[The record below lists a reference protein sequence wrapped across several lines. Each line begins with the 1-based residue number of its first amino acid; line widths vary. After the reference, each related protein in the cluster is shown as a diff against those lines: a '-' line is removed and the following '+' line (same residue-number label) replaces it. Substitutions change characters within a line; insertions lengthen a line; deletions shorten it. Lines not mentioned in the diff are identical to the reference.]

1 MRLVLFGAPGSGKG
15 TQAPFIAERYGIPQV
30 ATGDIL
36 RDNVQRGSDLGIV
49 AQGYMDAGELVP
61 DDVIINLIRE
71 RLTEPDALPGFI
83 LDGFPRTIPQA
94 EALDRLLQQLHAP
107 LDHVIYLRVSEPV
120 LVKRLS
126 DRWTCPVCG
135 RVYSSAVPSAKH
147 RTCDDDGARLVQR
160 EDDRPA
166 TVRRRIK
173 VYMNESMPVLNYYRQ
188 RDLVLEVDAD
198 QSVEAIRDQIFSGL
212 GHRAD
217 SPFER
222 AAFVEPAGVV
232 EVEPA

>member
-15 TQAPFIAERYGIPQV
+15 TQGPFIGERYGIPV
-30 ATGDIL
+30 VSTGEIL

-71 RLTEPDALPGFI
+71 RLTEADAIPGFV

-94 EALDRLLQQLHAP
+94 EALDRMLQQLHAP

-120 LVKRLS
+120 LIERLS

-135 RVYSSAVPSAKH
+135 RVYSKAVSPA
-147 RTCDDDGARLVQR
+147 RAGTCDDDGAKLIQR
-160 EDDRPA
+160 DDDKPA

-173 VYMNESMPVLNYYRQ
+173 VYMKESMPVLKRYSNRG
-188 RDLVLEVDAD
+188 LVLEVDAD
-198 QSVEAIRDQIFSGL
+198 QSVETIRDEIFVGL
-212 GHRAD
+212 GERPLN
-217 SPFER
+217 PFEPPR
-222 AAFVEPAGVV
+222 LEPTALV